1 MFNFQDFLGF
11 MAINDAMEEE
21 EKNPSPK
28 YSSGSS
34 DEPVTTGGKIAV
46 AGTILGIVL
55 GLVFESWL
63 CFIFIAA
70 AGFIIGLY
78 HDVYKFTEDKKK
90 SDTENSEE
98 TN

>member
-1 MFNFQDFLGF
+1 MTGYPLWDFIAFDQLFN
-11 MAINDAMEEE
+11 N
-21 EKNPSPK
+21 SSSS
-28 YSSGSS
+28 SSGSGGDD
-34 DEPVTTGGKIAV
+34 DEKFTTGSKIAV
-46 AGTILGIVL
+46 VGTIIGIVL

>member
-34 DEPVTTGGKIAV
+34 DENITTGSTIAV

-63 CFIFIAA
+63 CFIFFAA
-70 AGFIIGLY
+70 AGFIIGLN
-78 HDVYKFTEDKKK
+78 HDVSKSTEDKKK
-90 SDTENSEE
+90 NDTDNIEE
-98 TN
+98 

>member
-21 EKNPSPK
+21 ENNSSPK
-28 YSSGSS
+28 YTSGSS

-46 AGTILGIVL
+46 VGTILGIIL
-55 GLVFESWL
+55 GLVLESWL

-70 AGFIIGLY
+70 AGFIIGLN
-78 HDVYKFTEDKKK
+78 HDVYKSTEDKKK
-90 SDTENSEE
+90 SDT
-98 TN
+98 

>member
-21 EKNPSPK
+21 ENNSSPK
-28 YSSGSS
+28 YTSGSS
-34 DEPVTTGGKIAV
+34 DEPVTTGSKIAV
-46 AGTILGIVL
+46 VGTILGIVL
-55 GLVFESWL
+55 GIVFESWL

-78 HDVYKFTEDKKK
+78 HDVYKSTEHKKK
-90 SDTENSEE
+90 DDTENSEE